1 MSRKSRDRARKKRAA
16 QTQEQKTRGQML
28 PTPPERDPEEVPP
41 LQMTAEEVDAEHR
54 RGQLMGAIGLLFV
67 LGLFAVVG
75 ITADQG
81 PADARPDQNA
91 RTVQGEQRTTFGIE
105 AGGARLVR
113 IGGINGR
120 PSPDGGSVNEYE
132 PLTPPQP
139 GIAGFDTPEYDAE
152 EGVIAVSSAGGAE
165 LRPVNLATG
174 EVGDPVVLEGP
185 SKVTGL
191 TLGVAP
197 PGAPESEERVGAVL
211 TGDTE
216 IVLVNPET
224 GAAVGDP
231 IEVTGLEDG
240 ETIRAIDAGPD
251 GVILALAVGGDGQ
264 AGAGWIYRVDAATG
278 QATRLGSSGQPF
290 ADDLDT
296 AARYGFDIG
305 SQGTARVIGSD
316 GRNVLVDL
324 KTGSGVDKSGLG
336 PGDPEVVEV
345 MSVHEPGAA
354 QLPARYEAFDSGKE
368 LTGSIVELLRYLAVI
383 PLGWF
388 LWGAVRRRRPVSAWL
403 RGLGVVGP
411 MLIPVS
417 GLVGL
422 YALNQVVTAFLASP
436 DQTWPVAEQLTTGSG
451 LLRSSTLFEALSPL
465 LFGIWLAWLSYEM
478 MQAGLIYRFLGALGI
493 GAGVLAT
500 VYPLA
505 GAALSLAWIGSV
517 AIIAMGYWPGGR
529 PPAWDAGRAMSPD
542 ARR

>member
-1 MSRKSRDRARKKRAA
+1 MSRKSRDKARKKRAA
-16 QTQEQKTRGQML
+16 EAQGGKTRQQVL
-28 PTPPERDPEEVPP
+28 PTPPERDPDEAPV
-41 LQMTAEEVDAEHR
+41 LQMTAEEVDSEHR
-54 RGQLMGAIGLLFV
+54 HGQLWGAVGLLFV

-120 PSPDGGSVNEYE
+120 PSPDGGSVNEFE
-132 PLTPPQP
+132 PLSPAQP

-152 EGVIAVSSAGGAE
+152 EGMIAVNADGGAE
-165 LRPVNLATG
+165 LLAVNLATG
-174 EVGDPVVLEGP
+174 EVGDPVALDVGGD
-185 SKVTGL
+185 VTGL

-197 PGAPESEERVGAVL
+197 PGAESQERVGAVL
-211 TGDTE
+211 TGDAE
-216 IVLVNPET
+216 IALVSPET
-224 GAAVGDP
+224 GAAVGEP
-231 IEVTGLEDG
+231 IQVTGLEEP
-240 ETIRAIDAGPD
+240 ETIRSIDAGPD
-251 GVILALAVGGDGQ
+251 GVILALAIGGEAE
-264 AGAGWIYRVDAATG
+264 AGTGRIYRVDTATG
-278 QATRLGSSGQPF
+278 EATRLGSSGQPF
-290 ADDLDT
+290 ADDLATD
-296 AARYGFDIG
+296 AGYGFDIG

-316 GRNVLVDL
+316 TRNVLVDL
-324 KTGSGVDKSGLG
+324 KTGLGVDKSGLG
-336 PGDPEVVEV
+336 PGDPEVAEV

-368 LTGSIVELLRYLAVI
+368 LTGSIVELLRYMAVI

-411 MLIPVS
+411 LLIPIS

-422 YALNQVVTAFLASP
+422 YALNQVVTTFLASP
-436 DQTWPVAEQLTTGSG
+436 NQTWPVAEQLTTGSG
-451 LLRSSTLFEALSPL
+451 LLRTSTLFEALSPL

-478 MQAGLIYRFLGALGI
+478 MQSGLIYRFLGALGI

-529 PPAWDAGRAMSPD
+529 PKAWDAGRAMSPD
-542 ARR
+542 AR